1 MSLSTGLGTGLL
13 VASGSKLRAAGPAG
27 VLVAYFITGI
37 CMLAPTINS
46 VSELAIAY
54 PGLPGGFQ
62 SYYAKF
68 IDESLGFALLELCFP
83 MDVCFGFGIGH
94 KLNDNQILD
103 NHS

>member
-68 IDESLGFALLELCFP
+68 IDESLGLP
-83 MDVCFGFGIGH
+83 WVGIMLSNGCVFW
-94 KLNDNQILD
+94 LWNWSQAQ
-103 NHS
+103 